1 MYKLIKSTSLEKHLI
16 ERFSLKSSEVE
27 FFLCVCFLNAATNP
41 VRLLIYNSSEL
52 GKVVKDSK

>member
-1 MYKLIKSTSLEKHLI
+1 MYKLIKSASLEKHLI

-27 FFLCVCFLNAATNP
+27 SFFCVRILNAATNP

-52 GKVVKDSK
+52 GKAVKDSK